1 MGWEKISYRVVVENW
16 LIIIYFDGL
25 AVLLD

>member
-1 MGWEKISYRVVVENW
+1 MGWEKISYRVAVENW

>member
-1 MGWEKISYRVVVENW
+1 MGWEKISYRVVVEIW